1 MSDLKNKYCTVNIDG
16 KEYGMICTLNV
27 IDDIQ
32 DKFGCGI
39 ESLDL
44 MLNDPRQQMKVIKYL
59 LAEMINE
66 AADCKADENGEAADH
81 VTERYIGR
89 HIVGFEAM
97 AGLMGAISECISG
110 GLPEVDEEENP
121 QMGQQSKD

>member
-89 HIVGFEAM
+89 HISVESTAEIVS
-97 AGLMGAISECISG
+97 AVSDCISG
-110 GLPEVDEEENP
+110 GLPEADEDENP
-121 QMGQQSKD
+121 QTGQQPED

>member
-39 ESLDL
+39 ESLDP

-59 LAEMINE
+59 LAELINE
-66 AADCKADENGEAADH
+66 AADCKADETGEAAAH

-89 HIVGFEAM
+89 HIG
-97 AGLMGAISECISG
+97 ISNMSALVDSIGECFSD
-110 GLPEVDEEENP
+110 GLPEADEDENP
-121 QMGQQSKD
+121 QTGQQPED

>member
-32 DKFGCGI
+32 EKFDCGI
-39 ESLDL
+39 DHLDDL
-44 MLNDPRQQMKVIKYL
+44 LNDPKQQMKVIKFL

-66 AADCKADENGEAADH
+66 ATECKKDDGDLSGKTVN
-81 VTERYIGR
+81 ERYIGR
-89 HIVGFEAM
+89 HLSVGGTAEIVS
-97 AGLMGAISECISG
+97 AISDCISG
-110 GLPEVDEEENP
+110 GLPEADEDENP
-121 QMGQQSKD
+121 QRGQQPED